1 VQRRQVPADR
11 SDRRATQG
19 VRRGPRQRR
28 VRAVPDGV
36 VPERPGRVAQVR
48 QVQQVPVHQEPGGR
62 GQRKVQPD
70 GVVLGR
76 G

>member
-11 SDRRATQG
+11 FDQRAAQS
-19 VRRGPRQRR
+19 VRRGPRQCR

-36 VPERPGRVAQVR
+36 LQERPSRMAQVR
-48 QVQQVPVHQEPGGR
+48 QVQQIPVYQELGGR
-62 GQRKVQPD
+62 GQRQVQPD
-70 GVVLGR
+70 GIVLGR

>member
-1 VQRRQVPADR
+1 MQRRQVPADR
-11 SDRRATQG
+11 SDRRAAQG
-19 VRRGPRQRR
+19 VCRGPRQRR

-62 GQRKVQPD
+62 GQRQVQPD